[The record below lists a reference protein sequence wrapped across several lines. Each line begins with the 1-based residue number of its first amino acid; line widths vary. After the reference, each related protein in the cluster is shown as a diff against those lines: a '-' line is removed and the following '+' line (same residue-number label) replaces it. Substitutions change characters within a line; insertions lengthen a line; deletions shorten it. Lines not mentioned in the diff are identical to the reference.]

1 MNSVTVTDCLESS
14 MRRVCGQ
21 RAPVWG
27 GLNCRVPA
35 LILRRCKPRSVGSS
49 TSSRTIYRLEEMSN
63 PGPWDPETVGAPRRA
78 SSGCPLAWTAPG
90 TSSWRL
96 APGRQ
101 AGYEGRGGQ
110 ARSEPRRRP
119 WKAEMQPSP
128 HVPMQVQSHR
138 DPADSSI
145 EISELAK

>member
-1 MNSVTVTDCLESS
+1 MNSVTLTDCPESS

-21 RAPVWG
+21 CAPVWG

-90 TSSWRL
+90 TSSRRL
-96 APGRQ
+96 APGGQ
-101 AGYEGRGGQ
+101 AGYEGRGGTSPERTPQ
-110 ARSEPRRRP
+110 EA
-119 WKAEMQPSP
+119 PSP
-128 HVPMQVQSHR
+128 HVPMR
-138 DPADSSI
+138 RNPTGTPPTP
-145 EISELAK
+145 L